1 MTPVPPVAHGAA
13 APPDPAPE
21 PGLYTVAVRTLCE
34 FAAKAGDL
42 DLRFTPAPSAQQG
55 MAGHQAVA
63 GAQGAHYQA
72 ELPLEGRHRHLRVR
86 GRADGFDPVA
96 GRLDEVKTFKGDLAR
111 QPANH
116 LALHWAQ
123 AQVYGALLCRQ
134 RGLDRLTL
142 ALVYFDVGRQQA
154 APPLLRSCSAAELQ
168 AFFEGLCEQFLR
180 WADQELAHRAGRDT
194 GLRGLPF
201 PHAGFRVGQRP
212 LAEAVYRAARAGR
225 CLMAQAPTGIGKTV
239 GTLYPLLK
247 AMPTQGL
254 DRAAFLTAKGSGR
267 ALALDAVQ
275 ALRQASPAL
284 PLRVLEL
291 VARDKACEHPD
302 KACHGDACP
311 LARGFY
317 DRLPSARADAVAQA
331 ATHTLDRERLRAV
344 ALAHQVCPYYLG
356 QELARWSDLL
366 VGDYNHYFDSHAL
379 LHGLALAQG
388 WRLGLLVDEAHNL
401 VERGRAMY
409 SATLHSAAWRAARA
423 AAPPALRAPLARLHR
438 GWGALARA
446 QATDHAVLDGPP
458 EAFCS
463 ALQAA
468 TAAIGEHL
476 ADDPAGLGPAQL
488 PLMAVYFDA
497 LQFCRLL
504 DSFGSHS
511 LLDLTRHAAAPGRG
525 RQRADS
531 SIALRNLLPAPFLGP
546 RFEAAHCTVLF
557 SATLAPR
564 AFYVDA
570 LGLPADSAWLDV
582 DAPFRP
588 EQLRVRIVREV
599 STRYADRAASLGP
612 IAALLAAQYRRQPG
626 LYLAFF
632 SSFDYLQQ
640 AADAF
645 AAAHPQVPHW
655 RQGRQLDEAGR
666 QAFLARFTPGQQ
678 GIGFA
683 VLGGVFA
690 EGIDLP
696 GSRLIGAFIATL
708 GLPQINPLNEALRQ
722 RQQDAFGAGYAYTY
736 LYPGLRKVVQAAGR
750 VIRTL
755 DDQGSLH
762 LIDDRFDRPEVR
774 RLLPRWWR
782 LEAAGTTP
790 ETAAGAEVAPAP
802 GAAV

>member
-1 MTPVPPVAHGAA
+1 M
-13 APPDPAPE
+13 
-21 PGLYTVAVRTLCE
+21 AVRALCE
-34 FAAKAGDL
+34 FAAKTGDL

-55 MAGHQAVA
+55 IAGHQAVA
-63 GAQGAHYQA
+63 GSQGPHYQA
-72 ELPLEGRHRHLRVR
+72 ELALTGQYRHLRVR
-86 GRADGFDPVA
+86 GRADGYDAQA
-96 GRLDEVKTFKGDLAR
+96 GRLDEVKTFKGDLQR

-116 LALHWAQ
+116 RALHWAQ

-134 RGLDRLTL
+134 RGLAGVTL
-142 ALVYFDVGRQQA
+142 ALVYYDVGRQQA
-154 APPLLRSCSAAELQ
+154 AAPLLRPCSAAELQ
-168 AFFEGLCEQFLR
+168 AFFEALCERFLH
-180 WADQELAHRAGRDT
+180 WADQELAHRAARDAA
-194 GLRGLPF
+194 LRGLAF
-201 PHAGFRVGQRP
+201 PHAGFRAGQRP
-212 LAEAVYRAARAGR
+212 LAEAVYKAARAGR
-225 CLMAQAPTGIGKTV
+225 CLLAQAPTGIGKTV

-247 AMPTQGL
+247 ALPTQGL
-254 DRAAFLTAKGSGR
+254 DRLGFLTAKGSGR
-267 ALALDAVQ
+267 SLVLDAVDS
-275 ALRQASPAL
+275 LRPAGQAL

-291 VARDKACEHPD
+291 VSRDKACEHPD

-317 DRLPSARADAVAQA
+317 DRLPAARAAAVAEA
-331 ATHTLDRERLRAV
+331 ANHSLTRAHLRTL

-356 QELARWSDLL
+356 QELARWCDLL

-379 LHGLALAQG
+379 LHGLAQAQD
-388 WRLGLLVDEAHNL
+388 WRLALLVDEAHNL

-409 SATLHSAAWRAARA
+409 SATLHSAGWRAARA
-423 AAPPALRAPLARLHR
+423 AAPAALRAPLARLHR
-438 GWGALARA
+438 QWQALARS
-446 QATDHAVLDGPP
+446 QAADHALLDGPP
-458 EAFCS
+458 AAFCQ

-476 ADDPAGLGPAQL
+476 ADDPAALGPAQA
-488 PLMAVYFDA
+488 PLLAVYFDA

-504 DSFGSHS
+504 DSFGPHS
-511 LLDLTRHAAAPGRG
+511 LLDLTRHSGSSGHSRNSSGSTRRSPS
-525 RQRADS
+525 QADS
-531 SIALRNLLPAPFLGP
+531 TLALRNLLPAPFLGP
-546 RFEAAHCTVLF
+546 RFAAAHCTVLF
-557 SATLAPR
+557 SATLAPQ
-564 AFYVDA
+564 AFYADA
-570 LGLPADSAWLDV
+570 LGLPADHAWVDV

-588 EQLRVRIVREV
+588 EQLQVRIVGDV
-599 STRYADRAASLGP
+599 STRFADRAASLAP
-612 IAALLAAQYRRQPG
+612 IAALLAGQYQRRPG

-645 AAAHPQVPHW
+645 AAAHPGVPQW
-655 RQGRQLDEAGR
+655 RQARQMDEAAR
-666 QAFLARFTPGQQ
+666 SDFLARFSPGQA

-722 RQQDAFGAGYAYTY
+722 RQQAAFAAGYAYTY

-762 LIDDRFDRPEVR
+762 LIDDRFQRPEVR

-782 LEAAGTTP
+782 LD
-790 ETAAGAEVAPAP
+790 GAEASASADANSDAGPAR
-802 GAAV
+802 